1 MSTKKTGLIIKVA
14 LVTALTTIALTW
26 ATVHTLYDV
35 PARTVLDAEEVL
47 GPDHTAEDHEPGQ
60 LYSCGMHPWIISEE
74 PGDCPICGMELT
86 PKRDDTTT
94 SSAPTEREVVYWRAP
109 MDPTEIYEAP
119 GKSKMGMDLV
129 PVYSDELVGG
139 VEVSIDPVTQQNMG
153 VRTAIAV
160 RSPLE
165 MTLRTYG
172 RVTYDATKGTK
183 VSPRFDGWVEHLYV
197 EYAGQKIKRGE
208 PLFDIYSPE
217 LVGAQEEYLAALRA
231 GEDSPLAA
239 AAKKKLLNLGVAER
253 ETSAIKKRG
262 SVTRTIT
269 IRAPSTGVVLD
280 TPLAEGAFVKKGQ
293 PAYSLADLSGLWVEA
308 TIYEQDIPW
317 VKEGQRALI
326 NFPYLPGEPL
336 EATVSFIYPYLR
348 GKTRDVV
355 ARLDIENGK
364 GMLKPEMFGEVTLD
378 SSLGYEGTTVPSEA
392 VIRTGARNIVFV
404 TRGEGKFTPREVTL
418 GHALSGGRVEV
429 LQGIAPGEEV
439 VTSGQF
445 LLDSESNL
453 KEAVQKMLEARKAGS
468 SKSQETDDDFF
479 EDMESDDSFFD
490 DMQEG
495 SQGGK

>member
-1 MSTKKTGLIIKVA
+1 MSTKKTGLILTVVII
-14 LVTALTTIALTW
+14 TAATTMALTW
-26 ATVHTLYDV
+26 ATIHTLYDK
-35 PARTVLDAEEVL
+35 PARTVLDAEKVL

-94 SSAPTEREVVYWRAP
+94 SSAPTERKVVYWRAP
-109 MDPTEIYEAP
+109 MDPTEIYEEP

-129 PVYSDELVGG
+129 PVYSDELIGG

-153 VRTAIAV
+153 VRTAIAE
-160 RSPLE
+160 RNPLE

-172 RVTYDATKGTK
+172 RVTYDVTKNTK
-183 VSPRFDGWVEHLYV
+183 VSPRFDGWVERLYV
-197 EYAGQKIKRGE
+197 EYPGQKIKRGE
-208 PLFDIYSPE
+208 QLFDIYSPE
-217 LVGAQEEYLAALRA
+217 LVGAQEEYLAALRG
-231 GEDSPLAA
+231 GEESPLAIA
-239 AAKKKLLNLGVAER
+239 TKKKLLNLGVAER
-253 ETSAIKKRG
+253 EITAIKKRG
-262 SVTRTIT
+262 EVTRTIT
-269 IRAPSTGVVLD
+269 IRAPSAGVVLD

-293 PAYSLADLSGLWVEA
+293 AVYSLADLSDLWVEA

-317 VKEGQRALI
+317 VREGQRALI
-326 NFPYLPGEPL
+326 DFPYLPGAPV

-355 ARLDIENGK
+355 ARLEIDNGGGK
-364 GMLKPEMFGEVTLD
+364 LKPEMFGEVTLN
-378 SSLGYEGTTVPSEA
+378 STLGYEGTTIPSEA
-392 VIRTGARNIVFV
+392 VIRTGTRNIVFV

-418 GHALSGGRVEV
+418 GHALSGGNVEV

-453 KEAVQKMLEARKAGS
+453 KEAVQKMLEARKSGS
-468 SKSQETDDDFF
+468 AKSQKNDDDFF
-479 EDMESDDSFFD
+479 DDMESDDGFFD
-490 DMQEG
+490 DMEEG
-495 SQGGK
+495 SQGGN